1 MSAASMSLATPPS
14 ATLAAAAS
22 PEEALLQALP
32 DAAWLVEL
40 PSCRVRAV
48 NAAACALLGRE
59 LRALCGAPAEDL
71 LAAPEDLAWWAEA
84 RRLLAAGRPPEPL
97 DSHTVLAT
105 AEGGIRHL
113 RRVARPLHRSDGAAP
128 AACLVALQDLSET
141 QQARAELADALAELR
156 ATLEATADGILVTGL
171 DGEVRGFNRRFAEL
185 WALPPE
191 LAEVGRGADV
201 LAWMNRAVRD
211 GKTQARRLETLRDA
225 ASLAATDR
233 IELVSGLVLER
244 VARPLESA
252 GRAIGRVYSFRDL
265 TERLRA
271 HDRIDALARHDALTG
286 LPNRLHMAA
295 QIEQAVRSMRHT
307 GDAFALLVIDLD
319 RFRRINDSL
328 GYEHGDRV
336 LRDAGERIR
345 RGLRQADQIARTG
358 GDQFALLLRHADA
371 AAAEAAA
378 ARVLAAVAR
387 PWQADDQPFTLTCSI
402 GIALCPAHGRNADE
416 LLTHAEAAVRQAK
429 LAGSNGL
436 RFHQQHAGADLRAQI
451 QLDHAMRQALA
462 AGRFRLH
469 YQPQVSLSDGRIVG
483 AEALL
488 RWSDPALGE
497 VPPGRFIPVAE
508 DTGFIIAL
516 GDWVLSRAI
525 SQAAR
530 WHRSGLEVPVAVN
543 VSALQFRQP
552 RFLDRVRSVLRD
564 HALPPSLLELELTES
579 ILLHDADQALPR
591 LHGLASLGVRLAIDD
606 FGTGYS
612 SLAYLKRLPVGRLK
626 LDRSFVH
633 GLPDDARDAGITR
646 ATVQMALALGMEVV
660 AEGVET
666 EAQRRFVAA
675 AGCHAFQGF
684 LHAPALDPL
693 SFASRLAEH
702 APDPAT
708 APREGRDGN
717 RRAGD
722 GAAALQ
728 GERGLAV
735 GAAPTGARLALVH
748 RPVCD

>member
-1 MSAASMSLATPPS
+1 MSAPAMP
-14 ATLAAAAS
+14 LAALPGATRTAPAS

-59 LRALCGAPAEDL
+59 PQALCGAPAEDL
-71 LAAPEDLAWWAEA
+71 LATPEDLAWWGELRIALA
-84 RRLLAAGRPPEPL
+84 SGRLPEPL
-97 DSHTVLAT
+97 DSHTVLAS
-105 AEGGIRHL
+105 AKGDIRHL
-113 RRVARPLHRSDGAAP
+113 RRVARPLSRTGGAMP
-128 AACLVALQDLSET
+128 VACLIALQDLSEAR
-141 QQARAELADALAELR
+141 QARAELADALAELR

-191 LAEVGRGADV
+191 LAEAGRGADV

-211 GKTQARRLETLRDA
+211 GKAHAKRVKALQDA
-225 ASLAATDR
+225 APLAATER

-244 VARPLESA
+244 VARPLHSA
-252 GRAIGRVYSFRDL
+252 GRTVGRVFSFRDL
-265 TERLRA
+265 TEQLRA
-271 HDRIDALARHDALTG
+271 DDRIDVLVRHDALTG

-295 QIEQAVRSMRHT
+295 QIGQAVRAMRHT

-328 GYEHGDRV
+328 GYDHGDRV

-345 RGLRQADQIARTG
+345 RGMRQADQIARTG

-378 ARVLAAVAR
+378 TRVLAEVAR
-387 PWQADDQPFTLTCSI
+387 PWHADGQPFTLTCSI
-402 GIALCPAHGRNADE
+402 GIALCPAHGRSADE
-416 LLTHAEAAVRQAK
+416 LLAHAEAAVRQAK

-436 RFHQQHAGADLRAQI
+436 RFHQQHTGADLRAQI

-469 YQPQVSLSDGRIVG
+469 YQPQVSLADGRVVG

-488 RWSDPALGE
+488 RWRDPALGE

-530 WHRSGLEVPVAVN
+530 WHRSGLVVPVAVN

-552 RFLDRVRSVLRD
+552 QFLDRVRAVL
-564 HALPPSLLELELTES
+564 HEQELPPSLLELELTES

-591 LHGLASLGVRLAIDD
+591 LHALASLGVRLAIDD

-646 ATVQMALALGMEVV
+646 ATVQMAQALGMEVV
-660 AEGVET
+660 VEGVET
-666 EAQRRFVAA
+666 EAQRHFVAD

-693 SFASRLAEH
+693 SFASRLAEP
-702 APDPAT
+702 APGRGTPPRDGSDGDRRAGERV
-708 APREGRDGN
+708 APREGARGPVV
-717 RRAGD
+717 GD
-722 GAAALQ
+722 
-728 GERGLAV
+728 
-735 GAAPTGARLALVH
+735 APTGGRLALVH

>member
-1 MSAASMSLATPPS
+1 MSTAVMPLAATPAEPP
-14 ATLAAAAS
+14 ALLAS
-22 PEEALLQALP
+22 PEDALLQALP

-59 LRALCGAPAEDL
+59 AQALCGAPAEDL
-71 LAAPEDLAWWAEA
+71 LATPEDLAWWNELRAA
-84 RRLLAAGRPPEPL
+84 LAAGRPPEPL
-97 DSHTVLAT
+97 DSHTVLA
-105 AEGGIRHL
+105 AAGGRLRHL
-113 RRVARPLHRSDGAAP
+113 RRVARPLSRDGRAMP
-128 AACLVALQDLSET
+128 SVCLVALQDLSEA
-141 QQARAELADALAELR
+141 QAARAALADALAELS

-191 LAEVGRGADV
+191 LAEAGRGADV
-201 LAWMNRAVRD
+201 LAWMHRAVRD
-211 GKTQARRLETLRDA
+211 GEAHARRLQALQDA
-225 ASLAATDR
+225 VPLAATER
-233 IELVSGLVLER
+233 IELLSGLVLER
-244 VARPLESA
+244 VVRPLDSA
-252 GRAIGRVYSFRDL
+252 GRTIGRVYSFRDL

-271 HDRIDALARHDALTG
+271 DDRIETLARNDALTG

-295 QIEQAVRSMRHT
+295 QIEHAVRAMRHT

-328 GYEHGDRV
+328 GYEQGDRV

-345 RGLRQADQIARTG
+345 RGMRQGDQIARTG
-358 GDQFALLLRHADA
+358 GDQYALLLHHADA

-378 ARVLAAVAR
+378 TRVLAAVAR
-387 PWQADDQPFTLTCSI
+387 PWQAAGQPFTLTCSI
-402 GIALCPAHGRNADE
+402 GIALCPAHGRSADE

-436 RFHQQHAGADLRAQI
+436 RFHQQHAGADLRAHI
-451 QLDHAMRQALA
+451 HLDHAMRQALA

-469 YQPQVSLSDGRIVG
+469 YQPQVSLADGRVVG

-497 VPPGRFIPVAE
+497 VPPSRFIPVAE

-516 GDWVLSRAI
+516 GDWVLGRAVN
-525 SQAAR
+525 QAAR
-530 WHRSGLEVPVAVN
+530 WHRSGLAVTVAVN
-543 VSALQFRQP
+543 VSALQFGQP
-552 RFLDRVRSVLRD
+552 QFLDRVRAVLREQ
-564 HALPPSLLELELTES
+564 ALPPSLLELELTES
-579 ILLHDADQALPR
+579 ILLRDADQALPR
-591 LHGLASLGVRLAIDD
+591 LHALASLGVRLAIDD

-626 LDRSFVH
+626 LDRSFVQ

-646 ATVQMALALGMEVV
+646 ATVQMAQALGMEVV
-660 AEGVET
+660 VEGVET
-666 EAQRRFVAA
+666 EAQRRFVAE

-693 SFASRLAEH
+693 SFARGLA
-702 APDPAT
+702 APAKDPT
-708 APREGRDGN
+708 AHRVDGADVD
-717 RRAGD
+717 RRAGP
-722 GAAALQ
+722 
-728 GERGLAV
+728 RV
-735 GAAPTGARLALVH
+735 APRASRDPRVASTARTGRRLALVQ
-748 RPVCD
+748 PPGCD